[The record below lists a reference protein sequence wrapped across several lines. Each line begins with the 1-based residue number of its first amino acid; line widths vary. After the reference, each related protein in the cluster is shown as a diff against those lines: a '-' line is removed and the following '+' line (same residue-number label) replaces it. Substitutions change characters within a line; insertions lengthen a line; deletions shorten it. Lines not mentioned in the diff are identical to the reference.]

1 MLNPIILS
9 LLGMESNSKMESMPV
24 QIDQP
29 EINQTQET
37 FTLKKLSEAAKRW
50 VGTKEIKNNTTF
62 SNPEAD
68 AFLRKGGHVPGSPYC
83 ASFAKS
89 CALESAETPEE
100 AQLVKK
106 VLTPHSL
113 TSLNNAKKAG
123 LYSATPTPNSIAI
136 FQKGNTTSGHAAV
149 VESVNPDGTISTI
162 EGNTGAGGGREG
174 DGIYRKK
181 RNINSQNKQ
190 GLHIVG
196 YINFE
201 QK

>member
-1 MLNPIILS
+1 MSLNPIILS
-9 LLGMESNSKMESMPV
+9 LLGLESNSKIDSMPV

-29 EINQTQET
+29 EINQTKET

-50 VGTKEIKNNTTF
+50 VGTKEVKNNTTF
-62 SNPEAD
+62 SNPEVD
-68 AFLRKGGHVPGSPYC
+68 SFLRQGGHVPGSPYC
-83 ASFAKS
+83 SSFAKS
-89 CALESAETPEE
+89 CALESAETPTEKK
-100 AQLVKK
+100 LVQK

-113 TSLNNAKKAG
+113 TSLANAKKAG
-123 LYSATPTPNSIAI
+123 LYSSTPTPNSIAI
-136 FQKGNTTSGHAAV
+136 FQKGNTQSGHAAI
-149 VESVNPDGTISTI
+149 VENVNADGTIDTI

-181 RNINSQNKQ
+181 RKINNQDKT

-201 QK
+201 

>member
-1 MLNPIILS
+1 MLNPIVLS
-9 LLGMESNSKMESMPV
+9 LLGLNDRLES
-24 QIDQP
+24 
-29 EINQTQET
+29 INQSVPINVPKSEKTSEGFQ
-37 FTLKKLSEAAKRW
+37 LRKLSEAAKRW
-50 VGTKEIKNNTTF
+50 VGTKEVKNNTTF

-201 QK
+201 